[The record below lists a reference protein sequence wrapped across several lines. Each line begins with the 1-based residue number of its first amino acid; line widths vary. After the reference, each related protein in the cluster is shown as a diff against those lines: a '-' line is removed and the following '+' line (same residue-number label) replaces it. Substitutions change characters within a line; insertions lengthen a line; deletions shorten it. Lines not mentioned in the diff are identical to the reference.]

1 MVKKYGNAWRGR
13 GGEREREREREKQ
26 LRKMNYVSEASQ
38 HAAVGLRHRFHCMLL
53 TSYLLTSEK

>member
-1 MVKKYGNAWRGR
+1 MERER